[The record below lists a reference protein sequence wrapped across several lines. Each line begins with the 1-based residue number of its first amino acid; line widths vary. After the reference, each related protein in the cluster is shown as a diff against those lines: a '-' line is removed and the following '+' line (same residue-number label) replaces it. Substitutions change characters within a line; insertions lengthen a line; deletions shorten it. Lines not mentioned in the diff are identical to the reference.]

1 MTRRRL
7 LALSSVLLILAVAV
21 AAATGQIA
29 LAFDLNRF
37 ALHRYVAYA
46 VLALA
51 VLHLGLAAPT
61 LFTAFSWRGAIGR
74 RAGRSAPASGEPGG
88 RVARRFALGLGVG
101 LVAGA
106 GAGTAF
112 GRWQRG
118 LDVPPE
124 LDEAGDLGVLY
135 HRWSQPSYVGGLVKS
150 FAPIGQPPLYKEDPG
165 APQVALPS
173 PSEAAGL
180 SVGQAIQRRRS
191 RRGYLDRPMTL
202 QQFSDLL
209 YLAVGETD
217 RRDPSWPFRAFPS
230 AGALYP
236 TETYVGVRAVEGLEQ
251 GIYHY
256 QPKRHAVAR
265 IREGD
270 FSGALMRA
278 AMDQEMVGEAGAVI
292 VLTTFFDRL
301 RWKYRDR
308 SYRYALLEA
317 GHIGQNTY
325 LAAEA
330 LGLGCCAVGAFFDD
344 QLNELLGVDGTNEA
358 TVFMLV
364 VGRSSDAR

>member
-7 LALSSVLLILAVAV
+7 LVLSSVLLVLAVA
-21 AAATGQIA
+21 AAGATGQIA
-29 LAFDLNRF
+29 VAFDLNRF
-37 ALHRYVAYA
+37 VLHRYVAYA
-46 VLALA
+46 MLALT
-51 VLHLGLAAPT
+51 VVHLGLVAPT
-61 LFTAFSWRGAIGR
+61 LFAMLSRWRAPGSRPGR
-74 RAGRSAPASGEPGG
+74 PLPASAEPGA
-88 RVARRFALGLGVG
+88 RVGRRFALGLGAG

-124 LDEAGDLGVLY
+124 LEAAGDLGILY
-135 HRWSQPSYVGGLVKS
+135 HRWSRPSYVGGLVKS

-165 APQVALPS
+165 APQVALP
-173 PSEAAGL
+173 PASEAAGL
-180 SVGQAIQRRRS
+180 SVGQAIRRRRS
-191 RRGYLDRPMTL
+191 RRGYSDQPLAL
-202 QQFSDLL
+202 QQLSDLL
-209 YLAVGETD
+209 YLAAGETD
-217 RRDPSWPFRAFPS
+217 RRDTSWPFRAFPS

-236 TETYVGVRAVEGLEQ
+236 TETYVGVRAVEGLVG

-256 QPKRHAVAR
+256 QPKEHSLAR

-278 AMDQEMVGEAGAVI
+278 AMDQEMVGSAGAVI
-292 VLTTFFDRL
+292 VLTSLFDRL
-301 RWKYRDR
+301 RWKYHDR
-308 SYRYALLEA
+308 SYRYALIEA
-317 GHIGQNTY
+317 GHIGQNVY

-344 QLNELLGVDGTNEA
+344 QLNELVGVDGVDEA
-358 TVFMLV
+358 AVFMLV
-364 VGRSSDAR
+364 VGNSTDAR